1 MEIREAQRKLGRSY
15 WAKMVVISSRT
26 DGRADYGFIFYISAP
41 HLILNNSLGI
51 FHGSV
56 MRVQNSSEA
65 TTPSVFSCLSPQC
78 ASNDGELLLLYEK
91 S

>member
-1 MEIREAQRKLGRSY
+1 MESREAQREVGRSY
-15 WAKMVVISSRT
+15 WTKMVVISSRT
-26 DGRADYGFIFYISAP
+26 DSRADYGFLFFILAP

-56 MRVQNSSEA
+56 MQVQNSSEE
-65 TTPSVFSCLSPQC
+65 TTPSVFSCLILQC

>member
-1 MEIREAQRKLGRSY
+1 MGSREAQRKVGRSY

-26 DGRADYGFIFYISAP
+26 DGRADCGFIFFISAP

-51 FHGSV
+51 FHCSV
-56 MRVQNSSEA
+56 MQVQNSSEE
-65 TTPSVFSCLSPQC
+65 TTPSVSSCLSPQC

>member
-1 MEIREAQRKLGRSY
+1 MESREAQREVGRSY

-26 DGRADYGFIFYISAP
+26 DGRTDYGFIFFISAP
-41 HLILNNSLGI
+41 RLILNNSFGI

-56 MRVQNSSEA
+56 MQVQNSSEE
-65 TTPSVFSCLSPQC
+65 TTPSVSSCLSPQC